1 VKPVN
6 LYRFEVTTTTQ
17 LIYVVVAAH
26 NDEQAFQLAENELD
40 KQLIPARELIDISLY
55 EKKKIQRGG
64 GFVVYAK
71 PLTERAK

>member
-1 VKPVN
+1 VN
-6 LYRFEVTTTTQ
+6 LYRFEVTTTTH

>member
-1 VKPVN
+1 MN

>member
-1 VKPVN
+1 MKPVN